1 MIHDSQLPELS
12 AFRAAER
19 NLPFAKSDSLANLVA
34 PQGNE
39 GSPVHRWFRFK
50 ESFSAAFVRATL
62 QEIARKRGRSR
73 LDLLDP
79 FCGVGTSLVAA
90 QQCSAEGLSVLATG
104 IEYNPFI
111 HFVAE
116 TKANWPAVDAF
127 ELLRMGAEI
136 LHQSVPRV
144 QLPSTSSITS
154 GRCISRHVARR
165 LIMIRELITSNAT
178 VATRSA
184 ALLGLASAIEGV
196 SRTRKDGRALRIV
209 ERPKVRVTGAVWD
222 RWQTIADDVT
232 FLQATIPTAKASRV
246 IRGDGRQPTTAGIS
260 PESMDVIITSPPYPN
275 NIDYTEVYKLELWL
289 LGMVSTPQEF
299 LMLRQGTFRSHPTT
313 RATPPTTDFLRAAKS
328 GQLRRI
334 LWPLIERTSEM
345 ASPWRGRLLIGY
357 FEDLYSALQQYL
369 TVLKRDGVAIFVIG
383 NSLHGGRSDPYLIPT
398 DLVLA
403 ELARAVGFEIESVA
417 VARAFR
423 RRLSG
428 NHFLRES
435 VVTVRK
441 THA

>member
-12 AFRAAER
+12 AFRAAEQR
-19 NLPFAKSDSLANLVA
+19 LPFATSDSLANTVA
-34 PQGNE
+34 PQANE
-39 GSPVHRWFRFK
+39 SSPVHRWFRFK
-50 ESFSAAFVRATL
+50 ESFSATFVRATL
-62 QEIARKRGRSR
+62 QEIAKSRGRN
-73 LDLLDP
+73 LHMLDP

-90 QQCSAEGLSVLATG
+90 QQCAAEGLSVSVTG

-116 TKANWPAVDAF
+116 TKANWRAVDTS
-127 ELLRMGAEI
+127 ELLRMGGEI
-136 LHQSVPRV
+136 LRQSVPHV
-144 QLPSTSSITS
+144 QLPRTDSITS

-165 LIMIRELITSNAT
+165 LITLRELITRNAT
-178 VATRSA
+178 DGTRSA
-184 ALLGLASAIEGV
+184 ALLGLASAIESV

-209 ERPKVRVTGAVWD
+209 ERPKIRVTDAVWD
-222 RWQTIADDVT
+222 RWQTIADDVA
-232 FLQATIPTAKASRV
+232 FLQATIPTATTARV
-246 IRGDGRQPTTAGIS
+246 VRGDGRRPTTAGIL
-260 PESMDVIITSPPYPN
+260 PESIDVIITSPPYPN

-289 LGMVSTPQEF
+289 LGMVSTSQEF
-299 LMLRQGTFRSHPTT
+299 LTLRQGTFRSHPTT
-313 RATPPTTDFLRAAKS
+313 RATPPTSEFLRAAKS

-334 LWPLIERTSEM
+334 LWPLIERTSAM

-357 FEDLYSALQQYL
+357 FEDLYSALQEYL
-369 TVLKRDGVAIFVIG
+369 TVLKRGGVAIFVVG
-383 NSLHGGRSDPYLIPT
+383 NSLHGGQSDPYLIPT

-403 ELARAVGFEIESVA
+403 ELARHVGFEVESLA

-435 VVTVRK
+435 VVTIRK
-441 THA
+441 ANA